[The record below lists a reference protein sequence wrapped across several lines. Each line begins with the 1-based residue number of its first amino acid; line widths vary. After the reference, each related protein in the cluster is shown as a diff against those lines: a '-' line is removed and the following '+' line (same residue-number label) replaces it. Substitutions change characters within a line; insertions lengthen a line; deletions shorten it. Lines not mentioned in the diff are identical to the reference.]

1 MNHASIACQGISRRR
16 VLTGTALALR
26 MAATGAAATAMAVSQ
41 ASAQQKL
48 AQADASYQ
56 STPKGDQHCGVCVNF
71 QQPNGCR
78 FVQGNISPNGWCQL
92 FAPKT

>member
-1 MNHASIACQGISRRR
+1 MNNTRIACHGISRRR
-16 VLTGTALALR
+16 VLTGTALAF
-26 MAATGAAATAMAVSQ
+26 GAAATAAATATAVSQ

-71 QQPNGCR
+71 QQPNGCK
-78 FVQGNISPNGWCQL
+78 FVQGDISPNGWCQL